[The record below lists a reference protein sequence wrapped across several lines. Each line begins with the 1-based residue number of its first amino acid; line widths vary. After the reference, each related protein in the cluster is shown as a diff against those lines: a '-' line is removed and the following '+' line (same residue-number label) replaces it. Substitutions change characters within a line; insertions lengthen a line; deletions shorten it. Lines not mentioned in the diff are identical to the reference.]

1 MRRWMRRGERGM
13 ALPLVALLA
22 VSLVG
27 MTAFSIDIGRIA
39 QTRRQLQNAADAA
52 ALGGAAYLPANPSGA
67 QAEARRLA
75 RSNGLSDAEVQ
86 SVTITRTNFDNDT
99 IEVSVQ
105 RGVSHIFARVL
116 GILNTNVSARAKVL
130 LQVTQGI
137 DTQQRGAF
145 PYAVWGGN
153 AGGPEALNWDPN
165 TTKRVTYRSND
176 YDLDNVKTI
185 PSDVGKEQCKHK
197 FKGNTVVYNC
207 NWDITSNTFKGYFH
221 WKNRYV
227 WIDSINMQT
236 FNQGGNAFG
245 TDLAEE
251 LTKYQQAGIPIW
263 LPVVTRASDQSNQ
276 LQFTVVNFVCV
287 LLDPIDPTGSADW
300 TGVIQNPR
308 SAGCAKGVGLP
319 TGGQDPAPTLQPV
332 YNYRLVE

>member
-22 VSLVG
+22 VALTG

-39 QTRRQLQNAADAA
+39 QTRRHLQNAADAA
-52 ALGGAAYLPANPSGA
+52 ALGGAAYLPASPTAADG
-67 QAEARRLA
+67 EARRLA
-75 RSNGLSDAEVQ
+75 RANGLSDAEIQ
-86 SVTITRTNFDNDT
+86 SVTIAGTNFDNDT

-105 RGVSHIFARVL
+105 RSVSHLFARVL
-116 GILNTNVSARAKVL
+116 GITSTDVSARAKVL

-153 AGGPEALNWDPN
+153 AGGPEALNWDPSV
-165 TTKRVTYRSND
+165 TKRVTYRSND
-176 YDLDNVKTI
+176 YDLKNVQTI
-185 PSDVGKEQCKHK
+185 PSDVGNDQCKHK

-207 NWDITSNTFKGYFH
+207 NWNINSSTFKGYFH

-319 TGGQDPAPTLQPV
+319 TGGQNPAPTLQPV